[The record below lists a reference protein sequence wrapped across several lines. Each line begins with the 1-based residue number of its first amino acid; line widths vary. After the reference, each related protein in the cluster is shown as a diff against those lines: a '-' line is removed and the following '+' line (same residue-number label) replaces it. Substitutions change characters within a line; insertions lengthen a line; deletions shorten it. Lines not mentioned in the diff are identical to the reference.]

1 MSLLR
6 PASRLPRR
14 RGATLLEVI
23 VSMAVFGVGVLGVI
37 QAQVLVA
44 QQNGLSR
51 RHSRAAAVLRDFV
64 ETVQRWE
71 YADLRLRPP
80 GGVGCLTLPQSDYP
94 LTDAMLGSDMIPGVK
109 FGYTATPVTVP
120 NAANE
125 GDTVSALTL
134 SGTLPYD
141 GLAQELLSSGGEAD
155 RYQLL
160 WSVRDVDTN
169 ATMAG
174 CEARLVSV
182 AVRYPISAGGMT
194 YRNVTV
200 SFIKHDTARMNA
212 GGIAEVF

>member
-1 MSLLR
+1 MSLWR
-6 PASRLPRR
+6 SASRFPRR

-23 VSMAVFGVGVLGVI
+23 ISMAVFGVGVLGVI

-64 ETVQRWE
+64 EAVQRWE
-71 YADLRLRPP
+71 YADLRLQPP
-80 GGVGCLTLPQSDYP
+80 LGAGCLVLPRPDYP
-94 LTDAMLGSDMIPGVK
+94 MTDAMLGSSREPLVR
-109 FGYTATPVTVP
+109 FGYTATPATVP
-120 NAANE
+120 NASTE
-125 GDTVSALTL
+125 GDTMGALTL
-134 SGTLPYD
+134 AGRPYD
-141 GLAQELLSSGGEAD
+141 GLAQEFLSSGGEAE

-169 ATMAG
+169 TTLPG

-182 AVRYPISAGGMT
+182 AVRYPISAGGST

-212 GGIAEVF
+212 GGIAEIF

>member
-6 PASRLPRR
+6 PASHGPRR

-64 ETVQRWE
+64 EAVQRWE
-71 YADLRLRPP
+71 YADLRLQPP
-80 GGVGCLTLPQSDYP
+80 GGTGCLVLPRPEYP
-94 LTDAMLGSDMIPGVK
+94 ITDNMLGTDIEPNVR
-109 FGYTATPVTVP
+109 FDYTATPATVP
-120 NAANE
+120 NASNE
-125 GDTVSALTL
+125 GDTMGALTL
-134 SGTLPYD
+134 AGRPYD
-141 GLAQELLSSGGEAD
+141 GLAQEFLSSGGEAT

-169 ATMAG
+169 AAMPG

-182 AVRYPISAGGMT
+182 AVRYPINAGGNT

-212 GGIAEVF
+212 GGISEIF